1 MVADVWIGE
10 DQHSLPDLL
19 RARLETDP
27 DGPYLDI
34 CGTAFTAAAV
44 AAQAGSFA
52 AGLAQL
58 GVQPG
63 DRVATLTENSPE
75 AMLAWWGTVMVGAI
89 GAPINSAFKGDYLR
103 HQLADSG
110 SRVVVV
116 QADLLDRIAAIASD
130 VDTLEHVIVVG
141 ARGAAVSGATVHVW
155 DDLLGL
161 APVEPSADIG
171 PGDLATIVYTGGT
184 TGPSK
189 GCMLS
194 HNYHVALSTQIAT
207 CWRRTADDVLW
218 TPLPLF
224 HFNALTTGLVGA
236 LVAGG
241 ASAISGKFSVSGFW
255 PEINRV
261 GGTVVSLLGSMAYLL
276 ANDDPRPDMPNS
288 GAPEANTTMRL
299 IGAAPMPVE
308 IDRKLRER
316 FGLDVFSGA
325 YGMTEAS
332 LPSWTPLGVEQ
343 RPNAAGVINDEYFD
357 VRIFD
362 DDDREVPRGTDGE
375 IVLRPKRPHVMFEGY
390 WGRPEATLVTM
401 RNLWLHSGDIGR
413 IDEDGYLFFVDRK
426 ADYLR
431 RRGENISSFEVEAI
445 LVKHEAIA
453 DVVVHAVPSEITE
466 DDLKITAVLV
476 TDASVTEEDLFRW
489 CVEEL
494 PYFALPRYIE
504 FRAELPR
511 SPVGR
516 VLKREL
522 RDEGVTEATWDL
534 DTSGVTYEKR

>member
-10 DQHSLPDLL
+10 EQHSLPDLL

-34 CGTAFTAAAV
+34 CGTSFTAAAA

-75 AMLAWWGTVMVGAI
+75 AMLAWWGTVMSGAI

-130 VDTLEHVIVVG
+130 IDTLEHVIVVG
-141 ARGAAVSGATVHVW
+141 ARGAAVPGATVHAW

-161 APVEPSADIG
+161 APLEPSADIG

-276 ANDDPRPDMPNS
+276 ANDDARPDMPNS

-316 FGLDVFSGA
+316 FGVDVFSGA

-362 DDDREVPRGTDGE
+362 DGDREVPRGTDGE

-390 WGRPEATLVTM
+390 WGRPEATLATM

-476 TDASVTEEDLFRW
+476 TDATVTEEELFRW

-504 FRAELPR
+504 FRSELPR

-522 RDEGVTEATWDL
+522 RDEGVTDATWDL
-534 DTSGVTYEKR
+534 DVSAVTYEKR